1 MPPCLAT
8 TSLQVVLKPAAMRA
22 ATRCAR
28 FEASMLRR
36 RALKAILPIGGRLL
50 RRSSQSLARI
60 LRRSQAHIF
69 STGLRS
75 GEDGGTRHA
84 RTPAV
89 VMARLLAAV
98 CKKASLSQSAV
109 HGPAGLYICL
119 FIYVRGLQSRF
130 FSRKC
135 LSVSIT
141 RIKVSSYLAT
151 PSCGG
156 RGVPRSPFYVAWLAE
171 ELIHRNKIILL

>member
-109 HGPAGLYICL
+109 HGPAGLKFRRTWL
-119 FIYVRGLQSRF
+119 HH
-130 FSRKC
+130 
-135 LSVSIT
+135 
-141 RIKVSSYLAT
+141 
-151 PSCGG
+151 
-156 RGVPRSPFYVAWLAE
+156 LAE
-171 ELIHRNKIILL
+171 DAEYREVHFTWPG